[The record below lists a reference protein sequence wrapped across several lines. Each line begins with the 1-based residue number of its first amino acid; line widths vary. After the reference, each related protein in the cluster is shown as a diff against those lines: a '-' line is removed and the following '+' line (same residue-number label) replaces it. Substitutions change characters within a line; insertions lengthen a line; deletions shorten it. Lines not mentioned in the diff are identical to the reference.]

1 MPDSNPPLDPEEIRA
16 AIAAVR
22 STDWHEDGDLIYG
35 IYDASPDGIKAVCE
49 PCGDTVEDARAN
61 SKFIANA
68 RQWLPAL
75 LSRVAELEA
84 PLNTDLDEIRASF
97 KAALEEKGQIHELR
111 RNELVADGLALLARV
126 AAVEAENEELKCEL
140 ELWDEVM
147 KRQSGEG
154 LVSNPGEYPPMPT
167 LEEIRARRIAALP
180 HPAASGEEKR
190 DG

>member
-97 KAALEEKGQIHELR
+97 KAALKGQIYELR

-126 AAVEAENEELKCEL
+126 AAVEAALRKIVVRTDHLC
-140 ELWDEVM
+140 DESTGALDVM
-147 KRQSGEG
+147 TWNGIDDCGK
-154 LVSNPGEYPPMPT
+154 
-167 LEEIRARRIAALP
+167 IARAALP
-180 HPAASGEEKR
+180 PPAASGEERR